1 MWLTESAARIWDHF
15 SGQWDVFQC
24 VGAIEEAHMVG
35 GTAVLLILFAA
46 LYFGIRSIS
55 RFSRGLGSR
64 LLTCP
69 ETEQPELV
77 VVADGAKGK
86 EGFPVLHRFR
96 IRECSRWPFS
106 RDCGQG
112 CLRQIEARRAN

>member
-1 MWLTESAARIWDHF
+1 MAGE
-15 SGQWDVFQC
+15 
-24 VGAIEEAHMVG
+24 
-35 GTAVLLILFAA
+35 TAVLLILFAA
-46 LYFGIRSIS
+46 LYFGIRSIR

-77 VVADGAKGK
+77 FVADGAKGK
-86 EGFPVLHRFR
+86 EGFPVVHRFR
-96 IRECSRWPFS
+96 IRECSPFS
-106 RDCGQG
+106 RDCGQD